1 MTYLFNDTGTR
12 MSTVLR
18 GMRSELEKLLYD
30 SLHYQRR
37 ARTDRRKG
45 TYGRIGVGLA
55 ARYEGRDSS
64 IRVDLQ
70 EVGVE
75 VLSLV
80 ASGLWSGAYPL
91 AERSQGLRHTS
102 ARVTLTN
109 STSLM

>member
-1 MTYLFNDTGTR
+1 MTYLFDDTGPR

-18 GMRSELEKLLYD
+18 GMRSELEKFLND

-45 TYGRIGVGLA
+45 TYGRIGIGLA
-55 ARYEGRDSS
+55 ARYEGRNSS

-75 VLSLV
+75 VFSLV
-80 ASGLWSGAYPL
+80 K
-91 AERSQGLRHTS
+91 S
-102 ARVTLTN
+102 ALCS
-109 STSLM
+109 ST